1 MQADRSG
8 CPSSEDGVQRILM
21 MVLLSS
27 EHGPWS
33 KAELE
38 RELSRPGDEPVDV
51 ADAIGTLYAAGLV
64 HVVGDLVEPT
74 RPARYLDG
82 LFGTPA

>member
-8 CPSSEDGVQRILM
+8 CPSSDDGVQRILM

-27 EHGPWS
+27 DHSPWS
-33 KAELE
+33 RTELE
-38 RELSRPGDEPVDV
+38 RELSRPGDDPVDV
-51 ADAIGTLYAAGLV
+51 ADAIGALYAAGLV
-64 HVVGDLVEPT
+64 HIVGELVEPT
-74 RPARYLDG
+74 RTARYLDG

>member
-8 CPSSEDGVQRILM
+8 CPASDDGVQRILM

-27 EHGPWS
+27 EHRPWS
-33 KAELE
+33 RAELE
-38 RELSRPGDEPVDV
+38 RELSRPGDDLVDV
-51 ADAIGTLYAAGLV
+51 ADAVGALYAAGLV
-64 HVVGDLVEPT
+64 HIVGDLVEPT